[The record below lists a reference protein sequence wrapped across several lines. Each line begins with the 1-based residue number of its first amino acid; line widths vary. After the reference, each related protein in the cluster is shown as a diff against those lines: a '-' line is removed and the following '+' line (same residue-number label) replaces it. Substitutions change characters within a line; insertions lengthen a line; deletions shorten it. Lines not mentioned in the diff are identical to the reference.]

1 MFDSFRLAVRNIRY
15 RKKRSWLT
23 IIGTL
28 VGILAIVALISI
40 GQGLQNSVQSEF
52 EELGGDKVYI
62 SPGGN
67 SISSRFTTST
77 AKLLEDD
84 LQTVSNTRGVE
95 DVAGI
100 VSGSKQMG
108 YSGDRQFLS
117 VTGVPT
123 SQGSDLIK
131 QSQGIEILEG
141 RYLRSTDR
149 YSAVISESAAENA
162 FDDEVVLRSSLD
174 INGTSY
180 RIVGIA
186 ESSGRGGGGSVY
198 TSMESARQLMDK
210 ENEYDQLIVRIT
222 GGQTP
227 AEVEENIR
235 DSLRT
240 SRNVDKGE
248 EDFSTRTA
256 ADIIDSF
263 TSQLS
268 LIRGF
273 LVGLGAISLL
283 VGGIGIMNTMYTSV
297 TERTKEIGVMKAVGA
312 TNWQVLKIFLI
323 ESGIIGLV
331 GGILGVLGGLGVS
344 YAASGL
350 ISEQVGIQMTPGM
363 SPELVLGSLTFAF
376 AVGTISGFFPA
387 RKAAKMNPVEALRYE
402 K

>member
-23 IIGTL
+23 IIGTM

-40 GQGLQNSVQSEF
+40 GQGLENSVQSEF
-52 EELGGDKVYI
+52 EDLGGDKVFI

-77 AKLLEDD
+77 AKLMEED
-84 LQTVSNTRGVE
+84 LQTVANTRGID

-100 VSGSKQMG
+100 VSGSQQIG
-108 YSGDRQFLS
+108 YSGDGQFLS

-123 SQGSDLIK
+123 DDGSDIVK
-131 QSQGIEILEG
+131 QSQGIEIVEG

-149 YSAVISESAAENA
+149 YSTVISESAAQNA
-162 FDDEVVLRSSLD
+162 FNDEVVLRSSLD

-180 RIVGIA
+180 RVVGIA
-186 ESSGRGGGGSVY
+186 EVSGSGGGSIY
-198 TSMESARQLMDK
+198 TNIDSARQLMDK
-210 ENEYDQLIVRIT
+210 ENQYDQLITRINSGT
-222 GGQTP
+222 TP
-227 AEVEENIR
+227 KEVEENIR
-235 DSLRT
+235 DSLRR
-240 SRNVDKGE
+240 SRNVNEGE

-256 ADIIDSF
+256 ADIVDSF

-283 VGGIGIMNTMYTSV
+283 VGGVGIMNTMYTSV

-312 TNWQVLKIFLI
+312 TNWQVLRIFLI
-323 ESGIIGLV
+323 ESGIIGLI
-331 GGILGVLGGLGVS
+331 GGTLGVLGGLSVS

-350 ISEQVGIQMTPGM
+350 ISDQVGIQMTPGM
-363 SPELVLGSLTFAF
+363 SPELVLGSLAFAF
-376 AVGTISGFFPA
+376 TVGTVSGFFPA
-387 RKAAKMNPVEALRYE
+387 RKASKMNPVEALRYE